1 MVMILFNSSIALI
14 FSKVCCNVTL
24 IFSLLL
30 QLGVDINAK
39 DVDGWTPLHAAVHWG
54 QNDACELLAEHGA
67 NFSARNKMVTNSSIQ
82 FSTINTRR
90 KFFILV
96 YFMEDKNY

>member
-1 MVMILFNSSIALI
+1 MT
-14 FSKVCCNVTL
+14 VTL
-24 IFSLLL
+24 IFSLLV

-67 NFSARNKMVTNSSIQ
+67 NFSARNKMVTNSSTLSYFLIVNLIQ
-82 FSTINTRR
+82 CNLHQNEKLR
-90 KFFILV
+90 KFFHFGV
-96 YFMEDKNY
+96 FYGG

>member
-1 MVMILFNSSIALI
+1 M
-14 FSKVCCNVTL
+14 TL
-24 IFSLLL
+24 IFSLLV

-67 NFSARNKMVTNSSIQ
+67 NFSARNKMVTNSSIL
-82 FSTINTRR
+82 S
-90 KFFILV
+90 
-96 YFMEDKNY
+96 YFLIVNLIQCNLHQN

>member
-1 MVMILFNSSIALI
+1 M
-14 FSKVCCNVTL
+14 TL

-67 NFSARNKMVTNSSIQ
+67 NFSARNKMVTNLSIQ
-82 FSTINTRR
+82 FNTVYTKMKKMR

-96 YFMEDKNY
+96 YFIGG

>member
-1 MVMILFNSSIALI
+1 M
-14 FSKVCCNVTL
+14 TL

-67 NFSARNKMVTNSSIQ
+67 NFSARNKMVTNLSIQ
-82 FSTINTRR
+82 FNTVYTEMKKMR

-96 YFMEDKNY
+96 YFIGG

>member
-1 MVMILFNSSIALI
+1 M
-14 FSKVCCNVTL
+14 TL
-24 IFSLLL
+24 IFSLLV

-67 NFSARNKMVTNSSIQ
+67 NFSARNKMVTKLVNYFIFSYCQFNSVQ
-82 FSTINTRR
+82 FTP
-90 KFFILV
+90 K
-96 YFMEDKNY
+96 

>member
-1 MVMILFNSSIALI
+1 M
-14 FSKVCCNVTL
+14 TL
-24 IFSLLL
+24 IFSLLV

-67 NFSARNKMVTNSSIQ
+67 NFSARNKMVTNFVNSIQ
-82 FSTINTRR
+82 YNLHQNEKLR
-90 KFFILV
+90 KFFHFGV
-96 YFMEDKNY
+96 FYGG